1 MSPKLGLPSPFYT
14 PWIRH
19 LGTCTCGRLTNQFH
33 GYHSSCRRGRGSSVE
48 QALEY
53 MNHTFY
59 EFPFWGFSNFH
70 PGFLSMRFN
79 GCINQQPLQPWLE
92 DQRSVFEE
100 PDLFE
105 FEVNLEIICWCC
117 NISFQSHVS
126 NIHIW
131 GLFGDGGGV

>member
-1 MSPKLGLPSPFYT
+1 MEKHSGRVT
-14 PWIRH
+14 H
-19 LGTCTCGRLTNQFH
+19 LNMFQCALACQK
-33 GYHSSCRRGRGSSVE
+33 CVE
-48 QALEY
+48 
-53 MNHTFY
+53 H
-59 EFPFWGFSNFH
+59 
-70 PGFLSMRFN
+70 

>member
-1 MSPKLGLPSPFYT
+1 MVGGPKECFFY
-14 PWIRH
+14 
-19 LGTCTCGRLTNQFH
+19 
-33 GYHSSCRRGRGSSVE
+33 
-48 QALEY
+48 
-53 MNHTFY
+53 
-59 EFPFWGFSNFH
+59 
-70 PGFLSMRFN
+70 
-79 GCINQQPLQPWLE
+79 
-92 DQRSVFEE
+92 VFEE